1 MVGHLLVVDVESKA
15 FGIRGKAQ
23 RCSCNH
29 RGISELGSTR
39 LASGEEGVI

>member
-1 MVGHLLVVDVESKA
+1 MVGHLPVVDVESKA